1 MRDYRA
7 SLKWVNKLAASPDTT
22 PQWRHDLAMSH
33 FKIGSVLSES
43 GDKEA
48 ALEELMVGLPV
59 AREVAESDPDYAKW
73 QAHLGLYYREIGRT
87 QGLSGQFEEA
97 TRSLKSGRDIFR
109 QLKDQGRLTSQYAEW
124 LKDIDEFLLD
134 FE

>member
-1 MRDYRA
+1 
-7 SLKWVNKLAASPDTT
+7 
-22 PQWRHDLAMSH
+22 
-33 FKIGSVLSES
+33 
-43 GDKEA
+43 
-48 ALEELMVGLPV
+48 MVK